1 MKYCGI
7 CFHCKK
13 FSYFH
18 ASRCTYPV
26 QIISF
31 QIYDHQKLTFIF
43 SGIYKFLAEHFVF
56 LRRCATFSCSFYR
69 TGVYM
74 AVFHF
79 QEALRR
85 GTDDLIISEIQISA
99 KRRGIVFPKII
110 ENIQRLFF
118 AFENKVKDNI
128 EKSVEN
134 NPEMQRLIFDVRVP
148 VEDVVEIKGN
158 KRVKSQRKVYP
169 GYVLVHMI
177 ETSESWYLVRNTRGV
192 TGFVGPDSKPVALT
206 PAEVDMMLS
215 TQQNSVEFGIAI
227 GEEVRILSGPLENFT
242 GVVEDVD
249 TVRQKLTVK
258 VKMFLG
264 REMPVEVDLQDVEK
278 VQPK

>member
-1 MKYCGI
+1 M
-7 CFHCKK
+7 
-13 FSYFH
+13 
-18 ASRCTYPV
+18 
-26 QIISF
+26 
-31 QIYDHQKLTFIF
+31 
-43 SGIYKFLAEHFVF
+43 
-56 LRRCATFSCSFYR
+56 
-69 TGVYM
+69 
-74 AVFHF
+74 
-79 QEALRR
+79 
-85 GTDDLIISEIQISA
+85 
-99 KRRGIVFPKII
+99 
-110 ENIQRLFF
+110 
-118 AFENKVKDNI
+118 
-128 EKSVEN
+128 
-134 NPEMQRLIFDVRVP
+134 
-148 VEDVVEIKGN
+148 EIKGN

>member
-1 MKYCGI
+1 MAENSKEPCWYVV
-7 CFHCKK
+7 H
-13 FSYFH
+13 
-18 ASRCTYPV
+18 TY
-26 QIISF
+26 
-31 QIYDHQKLTFIF
+31 
-43 SGIYKFLAEHFVF
+43 SGY
-56 LRRCATFSCSFYR
+56 
-69 TGVYM
+69 
-74 AVFHF
+74 
-79 QEALRR
+79 
-85 GTDDLIISEIQISA
+85 
-99 KRRGIVFPKII
+99 
-110 ENIQRLFF
+110 
-118 AFENKVKDNI
+118 ENKVKDNI

-177 ETSESWYLVRNTRGV
+177 ETSESWYL
-192 TGFVGPDSKPVALT
+192 
-206 PAEVDMMLS
+206 EVDMMLS